1 MLPQSFPAIVSV
13 GLAEALP
20 AENVSRD
27 EPLTQGIALN
37 DINVAGNPSTA
48 ETHVIAEMQI
58 LKVVSSDH
66 QMPVWWRW
74 WLHNK
79 GVVLVLTSEMFG
91 ALMNTSTRLL
101 ETSCDDAGGMHPFQ
115 ILFAR
120 MAVTFVL
127 SSVYMRYSKVPYF
140 PLGMKEVRRL
150 LLFRGVAG
158 FVGVYGLYYS
168 LQYLPMAEATV
179 ITFLVPVITSWA
191 CSLLLHE
198 RFSRTQQIC
207 GFISFIGITLI
218 ACPGLPYLNHL
229 EPPPQY
235 SILMEALPTNGT
247 AISVTPLPSLTSATT
262 VQRIIAVGI
271 ALIGTIGGA
280 GAYTTIRWIGQRAHP

>member
-229 EPPPQY
+229 EPPPVPGSTLTATFNSTLQ
-235 SILMEALPTNGT
+235 IVNDGPTNR
-247 AISVTPLPSLTSATT
+247 ASISI
-262 VQRIIAVGI
+262 QYQYEAV
-271 ALIGTIGGA
+271 LILILNSNSVLKR
-280 GAYTTIRWIGQRAHP
+280 Y